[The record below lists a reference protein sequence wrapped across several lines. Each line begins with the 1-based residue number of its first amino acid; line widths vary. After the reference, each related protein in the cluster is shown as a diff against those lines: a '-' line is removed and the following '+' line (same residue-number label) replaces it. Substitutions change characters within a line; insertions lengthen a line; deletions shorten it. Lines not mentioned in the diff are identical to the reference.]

1 MPQCQ
6 VCAHERRHQIEIGLT
21 HRVPV
26 RILARRFGLKPGT
39 VHRHSRLH
47 LSPATKAAILA
58 AQKPSEVDLEALQ
71 RSEAEGLLAQ
81 LVTQRARL
89 QQLSELSA
97 ELGDVRGAVAVERA
111 VQGNL
116 ELVGRLLQQFT
127 VVHETRSTS
136 ILISADYMQLRSTI
150 LRALAPFPDA
160 MRAVAAALHGL
171 EVEAAKD
178 ITEAKQPLIIEHK
191 AANGSGGT

>member
-1 MPQCQ
+1 M
-6 VCAHERRHQIEIGLT
+6 
-21 HRVPV
+21 
-26 RILARRFGLKPGT
+26 
-39 VHRHSRLH
+39 
-47 LSPATKAAILA
+47 
-58 AQKPSEVDLEALQ
+58 
-71 RSEAEGLLAQ
+71 LAQ

-136 ILISADYMQLRSTI
+136 ILISADYLALRSTI
-150 LRALAPFPDA
+150 LRALQPFPEA
-160 MRAVAAALHGL
+160 MRAVAAALHAL
-171 EVEAAKD
+171 ETQAAAE
-178 ITEAKQPLIIEHK
+178 IAEAKQPLAIEHK
-191 AANGSGGT
+191 GAA